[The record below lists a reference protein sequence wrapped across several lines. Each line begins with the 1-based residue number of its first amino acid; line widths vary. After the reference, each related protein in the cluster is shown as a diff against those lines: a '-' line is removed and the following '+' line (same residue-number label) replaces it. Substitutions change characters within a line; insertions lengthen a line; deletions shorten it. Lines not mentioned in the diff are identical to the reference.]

1 MKGIIKVL
9 PIPAVALFLALAATG
24 NLVLSYGNIYRNIFG
39 IFAGITFI
47 LILAKIIKYPK
58 NVAEDLKNPVIASV
72 FPALSMG
79 IMLIATYIKPFK
91 PSLAFGIWVIGLAL
105 HIILILYFTIKYV
118 FNFNIKKVFPSWYI
132 VYVGIVVG
140 SVTAPAFDMA
150 NIGQVLFWFGFISY
164 LILLPIILYR
174 ILKIK
179 EIPEPAMPTLVILAA
194 PASLCLAGYMNSFQ
208 NKNMFIVWLLLTLSQ
223 LTLLYVLLQLP
234 KLLKLP
240 FYPSYS
246 AFTFPLVI
254 SGISLKLTNGFL
266 INAGK
271 EISFLKYLVKFEE
284 LLAVIIVLYVLIRY
298 IGFLFSKTATAK

>member
-1 MKGIIKVL
+1 
-9 PIPAVALFLALAATG
+9 
-24 NLVLSYGNIYRNIFG
+24 
-39 IFAGITFI
+39 
-47 LILAKIIKYPK
+47 
-58 NVAEDLKNPVIASV
+58 
-72 FPALSMG
+72 
-79 IMLIATYIKPFK
+79 
-91 PSLAFGIWVIGLAL
+91 
-105 HIILILYFTIKYV
+105 
-118 FNFNIKKVFPSWYI
+118 
-132 VYVGIVVG
+132 
-140 SVTAPAFDMA
+140 
-150 NIGQVLFWFGFISY
+150 
-164 LILLPIILYR
+164 
-174 ILKIK
+174 
-179 EIPEPAMPTLVILAA
+179 
-194 PASLCLAGYMNSFQ
+194 MNSFQ